1 MWLFILIVLVYCF
14 TVGLTAKYKEQAT
27 EEREIRI
34 KQKIDFDEEI
44 LKLLRKNETLKLRI
58 EEISYVRQ

>member
-1 MWLFILIVLVYCF
+1 MWLFILAVLVYCF

-27 EEREIRI
+27 EEREVRI
-34 KQKIDFDEEI
+34 KQKEDFDKEL
-44 LKLLRKNETLKLRI
+44 LKLLKRNETLKLRI